1 VDLPDWQY
9 VETHVEQYEDPDGTK
24 KIRLKD

>member
-1 VDLPDWQY
+1 MDVADWQY
-9 VETHVEQYEDPDGTK
+9 AEAHVEQYEDPGGTK